1 MAETADRPN
10 LSGEKINQASYYY
23 YNGYPYNEKIH
34 KKEKRG
40 KPKNQPRKL
49 QTTSSYYFG
58 TSYYNSGVSCYYTTM
73 TYDSTS
79 TFNSYYGG
87 VRSYYFYNS
96 TGNSAGSYY
105 GVSYYY

>member
-1 MAETADRPN
+1 VAETADRPN

-49 QTTSSYYFG
+49 
-58 TSYYNSGVSCYYTTM
+58 
-73 TYDSTS
+73 
-79 TFNSYYGG
+79 
-87 VRSYYFYNS
+87 
-96 TGNSAGSYY
+96 
-105 GVSYYY
+105 